1 MRRTGC
7 PGRACVNAAAAA
19 NGPYQARHAGR
30 RPSPMTN
37 TDRALPAALDEL
49 AVLGTG
55 QDREQIAALRARL
68 DAARLRVL
76 VAGEAKRGKS
86 TLINALLGRAVLPAG
101 VTPLTAV
108 ATTVR
113 YGDDPHAEVR
123 FADGHEEKQ
132 PLTAL
137 PDLVTERG
145 NPGNRRHVAAV
156 TVYLDAPVLAGGV
169 ELVDTPGT
177 GSVFAWDTAAAHEAL
192 ETMDAAV
199 FVLTADPPVSAAE
212 RDLYAKITGL
222 AVATFTV
229 LNKADH
235 LDAAGLT
242 EAAEFTRQV
251 LAQAARSSGAPGAP
265 DAPGRIY
272 PVSALAELAGGD
284 TGFAAFAVDFTAYLA
299 SSRVADLQAAAVLRA
314 RRIARS
320 LLDEVALTRRA
331 AQLAAGDA
339 ADRVTR
345 FGERL
350 AEVAIRGQDEV
361 AVAGAESARLLEDLN
376 GAAEADGPR
385 LGRDITRQ
393 LREAFGGELRTAAA
407 GEIERKGRER
417 LVALTVGAASAWRA
431 RRRDIIEQALAR
443 IDARLAA
450 DLTAALGEL
459 RDSAAELLGLEL
471 LVTEPGGRLAENRR
485 FFYTTAGEPG
495 QTELLAGAIRRRLP
509 GELGRRRAREH
520 LLREAPDLVAS
531 QIGRARADLQYRL
544 SEATRALAGTVERRC
559 AEATGRMRAALCA
572 AAELRG
578 ASVAD
583 AAEKE
588 RDLSEREVAI
598 RHVLALLNE
607 VAEHA
612 GGAWR

>member
-1 MRRTGC
+1 
-7 PGRACVNAAAAA
+7 
-19 NGPYQARHAGR
+19 
-30 RPSPMTN
+30 MTN
-37 TDRALPAALDEL
+37 AGEALAAALDEL
-49 AVLGTG
+49 AALGTD
-55 QDREQIAALRARL
+55 QDREQIAALRDRL

-137 PDLVTERG
+137 PELVTERG

-192 ETMDAAV
+192 DTMDAAV

-212 RDLYAKITGL
+212 RDLYAKVSALSVT
-222 AVATFTV
+222 TFTV
-229 LNKADH
+229 LNKSDH
-235 LDAAGLT
+235 LDEAELA

-251 LAQAARSSGAPGAP
+251 LAQAARHP

-272 PVSALAELAGGD
+272 PVSARAALAGGD
-284 TGFAAFAVDFTAYLA
+284 PGFSVFATDFTTYLA
-299 SSRVADLQAAAVLRA
+299 SRRESDLRASAVMRA

-331 AQLAAGDA
+331 AQLTAGEA

-350 AEVAIRGQDEV
+350 AEVEVRGQDAV
-361 AVAGAESARLLEDLN
+361 AVAGAESARLLKDLN
-376 GAAEADGPR
+376 DAASADGPR
-385 LGRDITRQ
+385 LGRDIRRQ
-393 LREAFGGELRTAAA
+393 LAVVLDGELRAASA
-407 GEIERKGRER
+407 DEIERQGRER
-417 LVALTVGAASAWRA
+417 LVALTVEAADAWRA
-431 RRRDIIEQALAR
+431 RRRDIIEEGLAR
-443 IDARLAA
+443 SDARLAA
-450 DLTAALGEL
+450 GLTAALTEL
-459 RDSAAELLGLEL
+459 RDSASELLGLEL
-471 LVTEPGGRLAENRR
+471 AVPDPGGRLAEDRR
-485 FFYTTAGEPG
+485 FFYTTADASG
-495 QTELLAGAIRRRLP
+495 QTELLAGAIRRKLP

-520 LLREAPDLVAS
+520 LLHEAPDLVS
-531 QIGRARADLQYRL
+531 RQIGRARGDLQYRL
-544 SEATRALAGTVERRC
+544 SEASRALARSVELRY
-559 AEATGRMRAALCA
+559 ADATGRLRAALRA
-572 AAELRG
+572 AGELRG
-578 ASVAD
+578 ASVA
-583 AAEKE
+583 AAEERE
-588 RDLSEREVAI
+588 RDLSEREVAA
-598 RHVLALLNE
+598 RHALALLDE
-607 VAEHA
+607 AA
-612 GGAWR
+612 GVGGR

>member
-1 MRRTGC
+1 
-7 PGRACVNAAAAA
+7 
-19 NGPYQARHAGR
+19 
-30 RPSPMTN
+30 MTN
-37 TDRALPAALDEL
+37 RESALASALDQLAAL
-49 AVLGTG
+49 GTD
-55 QDREQIAALRARL
+55 QDREQIAALRDRL

-113 YGDDPHAEVR
+113 YGDDPHAEAR

-145 NPGNRRHVAAV
+145 NPGNMRHVAAV
-156 TVYLDAPVLAGGV
+156 TVYLDAPVLAGGA

-222 AVATFTV
+222 SVATFTV

-235 LDAAGLT
+235 LDAAGLA

-251 LAQAARSSGAPGAP
+251 LAKAAPGAGS
-265 DAPGRIY
+265 APGRIY
-272 PVSALAELAGGD
+272 PVSARAGLAGGD
-284 TGFAAFAVDFTAYLA
+284 QGFAAFAADFTAYLA
-299 SSRVADLQAAAVLRA
+299 SSRMTDLRASAVMRA

-331 AQLAAGDA
+331 AELAAGHA

-350 AEVAIRGQDEV
+350 AEVAIRGQDAV
-361 AVAGAESARLLEDLN
+361 AVADAESARLLQDLN
-376 GAAEADGPR
+376 AAAEADGRR

-393 LREAFGGELRTAAA
+393 LEETLGGELRTGAAA
-407 GEIERKGRER
+407 EIERQGRER
-417 LVALTVGAASAWRA
+417 LVALVIATSSAWRA
-431 RRRDIIEQALAR
+431 RRRDILEEGLAGT
-443 IDARLAA
+443 DARLAA
-450 DLTAALGEL
+450 DLTAALSEL

-471 LVTEPGGRLAENRR
+471 VMPEPGGRLAEDRR
-485 FFYTTAGEPG
+485 FFYTTADEPG
-495 QTELLAGAIRRRLP
+495 QTELLAGAIRRKLP
-509 GELGRRRAREH
+509 GELGRRRAREY

-531 QIGRARADLQYRL
+531 QIGRARGDLQYRL
-544 SEATRALAGTVERRC
+544 SEATRTLARSVERHY
-559 AEATGRMRAALCA
+559 AEATDRLRAALRDA
-572 AAELRG
+572 EELRG
-578 ASVAD
+578 TSVAD

-588 RDLSEREVAI
+588 RDLSEREAAT
-598 RHVLALLNE
+598 RHALALLDE
-607 VAEHA
+607 A
-612 GGAWR
+612 GSASERLAS

>member
-1 MRRTGC
+1 
-7 PGRACVNAAAAA
+7 
-19 NGPYQARHAGR
+19 
-30 RPSPMTN
+30 MTN
-37 TDRALPAALDEL
+37 RESALASALDQLAAL
-49 AVLGTG
+49 GTD
-55 QDREQIAALRARL
+55 QDREQIAALRDRL

-113 YGDDPHAEVR
+113 YGDDPHAEAR

-145 NPGNRRHVAAV
+145 NPGNMRHVAAV
-156 TVYLDAPVLAGGV
+156 TVYLDAPVLAGGA

-222 AVATFTV
+222 SVATFTV

-235 LDAAGLT
+235 LDAAGLA

-251 LAQAARSSGAPGAP
+251 LAKAAPGAGS
-265 DAPGRIY
+265 APGRIY
-272 PVSALAELAGGD
+272 PVSARAGLAGGD
-284 TGFAAFAVDFTAYLA
+284 QGFAAFAADFTAYLA
-299 SSRVADLQAAAVLRA
+299 SSRMTDLRASAVMRA

-331 AQLAAGDA
+331 AELAAGHA

-350 AEVAIRGQDEV
+350 AEVAIRGQDAV
-361 AVAGAESARLLEDLN
+361 AVADAESARLLQDLN
-376 GAAEADGPR
+376 AAAEADGRR

-393 LREAFGGELRTAAA
+393 LEETLGGELRTGAAA
-407 GEIERKGRER
+407 EIERQGRER
-417 LVALTVGAASAWRA
+417 LVALVIATSSAWRA
-431 RRRDIIEQALAR
+431 RRRDILEEGLAGT
-443 IDARLAA
+443 DARLAA
-450 DLTAALGEL
+450 DLTAALSEL

-471 LVTEPGGRLAENRR
+471 VMPEPGGRLAEDRR
-485 FFYTTAGEPG
+485 FFYTTADEPG
-495 QTELLAGAIRRRLP
+495 QTELLAGAIRRKLP
-509 GELGRRRAREH
+509 GELGRRRAREY
-520 LLREAPDLVAS
+520 LVREAPDLVAS
-531 QIGRARADLQYRL
+531 QIGRARGDLQYRL
-544 SEATRALAGTVERRC
+544 SEATRTLARSVERHY
-559 AEATGRMRAALCA
+559 AEATDRLRAALRDA
-572 AAELRG
+572 EELRG
-578 ASVAD
+578 TSVAD

-588 RDLSEREVAI
+588 RDLSEREAAT
-598 RHVLALLNE
+598 RHALALLDE
-607 VAEHA
+607 A
-612 GGAWR
+612 GSASERLAS

>member
-1 MRRTGC
+1 
-7 PGRACVNAAAAA
+7 
-19 NGPYQARHAGR
+19 
-30 RPSPMTN
+30 MTN
-37 TDRALPAALDEL
+37 TDGALPAALDEL
-49 AVLGTG
+49 AVLGTD

-199 FVLTADPPVSAAE
+199 FVLTADSPVSAAE

-251 LAQAARSSGAPGAP
+251 LAQAARSSGTPGAP
-265 DAPGRIY
+265 DIRGRIY

-284 TGFAAFAVDFTAYLA
+284 TGFAAFAADFTAYLA

-314 RRIARS
+314 QRIARS

-331 AQLAAGDA
+331 AQLAAGEA

-350 AEVAIRGQDEV
+350 AEVAIRGQDAV

-417 LVALTVGAASAWRA
+417 LVALTVGAAGAWRA
-431 RRRDIIEQALAR
+431 RRRDIIEQGLAR
-443 IDARLAA
+443 TDARLAA

-485 FFYTTAGEPG
+485 FFYTTADEPG
-495 QTELLAGAIRRRLP
+495 QTELLAGAIRRKLP

-544 SEATRALAGTVERRC
+544 SEATRALAGTVERRS
-559 AEATGRMRAALCA
+559 AEATGRMRTALCA
-572 AAELRG
+572 AGELRG

-583 AAEKE
+583 AAEKGRE
-588 RDLSEREVAI
+588 LCEREVAI